1 MILKKGTIF
10 PYFNK
15 DLLFDIY
22 MKARKKPIDVMA
34 IHYNHN
40 IILDEFLKLLRTNE
54 NEPVRYD
61 ETDKTIYIQKERGE
75 IALKYGNW
83 VIFEENTDECFW
95 AIDHDIFLKT
105 YIKVPST
112 VNTFVKKVYEVDCVL
127 FESLDEHDIVKVLD
141 FVGYQINKIDPL
153 MFLQRDGL
161 INEIKEQGYIVIKTL
176 EGDEKLY
183 PTDVLIRG
191 IEGEYYPVERIN
203 FDKVYDVIIPEALK

>member
-83 VIFEENTDECFW
+83 VIFEENTDKRFW
-95 AIDHDIFLKT
+95 AIDHEIFLKT
-105 YIKVPST
+105 YYRVPHT
-112 VNTFVKKVYEVDCVL
+112 TNTFVKKVYEVECVEL
-127 FESLDEHDIVKVLD
+127 KSLNEQDIIEVLN
-141 FVGYQINKIDPL
+141 FVGYQIDQNEPL
-153 MFLQRDGL
+153 TFLQKPTQPIPL
-161 INEIKEQGYIVIKTL
+161 PIEIGRLLGCV
-176 EGDEKLY
+176 G
-183 PTDVLIRG
+183 
-191 IEGEYYPVERIN
+191 
-203 FDKVYDVIIPEALK
+203 F

>member
-54 NEPVRYD
+54 NESVRYD
-61 ETDKTIYIQKERGE
+61 EIDKTIYIQKERGE
-75 IALKYGNW
+75 IALKYGDW
-83 VIFEENTDECFW
+83 VIFEENIDKCFW

-105 YIKVPST
+105 YFRVPNT
-112 VNTFVKKVYEVDCVL
+112 VNTFVKKVYEVDCVE
-127 FESLDEHDIVKVLD
+127 FKSLKEHDIIDVLD
-141 FVGYQINKIDPL
+141 FVGYQINQNEPL
-153 MFLQRDGL
+153 TFLQRNDL
-161 INEIKEQGYIVIKTL
+161 IEEIKEQGYIVIKTL

-183 PTDVLIRG
+183 PTEVLIRG
-191 IEGEYYPVERIN
+191 VEGEYYPVKRVN
-203 FDKVYDVIIPEALK
+203 FDKVYDVIIPEVLK